1 MSRECWVD
9 KKTNESFC
17 LDAIK
22 TRLEVCS
29 MRPCSG
35 TYGEWTAWSPCS
47 KTCLQS
53 LNETSQR
60 TRSRLCISVDQSLC
74 ETGCETGRLEIQICN
89 KVGLC
94 PKIGNLFLKIL
105 LHKDLIFC
113 FLDYCPEY
121 KIHALEDDAKSEHH
135 LKMQATFSMTKA
147 KVRKL
152 LKITKCTF
160 LTASSVAIAVLGMAV
175 MLVTTLSRL

>member
-1 MSRECWVD
+1 MIFQSKSIFDLFPEWTDFHEGDCSVNCGNGTKLVMSRECWVD
-9 KKTNESFC
+9 KKTYESFC

-29 MRPCSG
+29 MRLCSG

-94 PKIGNLFLKIL
+94 PKIGNLLF
-105 LHKDLIFC
+105 
-113 FLDYCPEY
+113 
-121 KIHALEDDAKSEHH
+121 
-135 LKMQATFSMTKA
+135 
-147 KVRKL
+147 
-152 LKITKCTF
+152 
-160 LTASSVAIAVLGMAV
+160 
-175 MLVTTLSRL
+175 